1 MKRLLNNAISTG
13 LTCFSLLKLKIFE
26 VKTSTP
32 LEVTVK
38 CDTKNRIMK
47 LWDKGIS
54 IDKKIE
60 KFTVGNDRE
69 LDMFLV
75 EYDIKA
81 SKAHAKMLGKVGILT
96 DEEVTSLVKE
106 LEKLQQQLQKGN
118 FHIEEDFEDVH
129 SKIEYELTQSLG
141 DTGKKIHTARSRN
154 DQVLVAIQ
162 LYFKDNLQEISG
174 KTKSLIEILLGLAE
188 KHQEKLLP
196 GYTHLQ
202 VAMPSSF
209 GLWFSAYAEILV
221 DDLYLLEAGLKIVDQ
236 NPLGSAAGYGSSFPI
251 DREFTTKELG
261 FSEMKYNVVAA
272 QMSRGKCERTVT
284 SNIASIANTLSRFAM
299 DICLYMS
306 QNFNFISFPDE
317 LTTGSSIMPHK
328 KNPDV
333 FELIRGKCNKLQAIA
348 NEMILITNNLPSGY
362 HRDFQLI
369 KENSIYAV
377 ENIKEIL
384 DIFIHS
390 IEQIRVKDID
400 LNDDKYRYLFT
411 VDSINDLVMQGKS
424 FRDAYKEI
432 GEQVQN
438 NTYKPAEIKKHTH
451 LGSKDNLSL
460 ENIRKKMS

>member
-1 MKRLLNNAISTG
+1 
-13 LTCFSLLKLKIFE
+13 
-26 VKTSTP
+26 
-32 LEVTVK
+32 
-38 CDTKNRIMK
+38 MK

-54 IDKKIE
+54 IDKQIE

-69 LDMFLV
+69 LDMYLA
-75 EYDIKA
+75 EYDIQA
-81 SKAHAKMLGKVGILT
+81 SKAHAKMLGKVGILKS
-96 DEEVTSLVKE
+96 DEVESLLLE
-106 LEKLQQQLQKGN
+106 LEKLKVQLENGE
-118 FHIEEDFEDVH
+118 FHIEEEFEDVH
-129 SKIEYELTQSLG
+129 SKIEYELTKKLG
-141 DTGKKIHTARSRN
+141 VTGKKIHTARSRN
-154 DQVLVAIQ
+154 DQVLVAQQ
-162 LYFKDNLQEISG
+162 LYFKDNLQQISG
-174 KTKSLIEILLGLAE
+174 KTRKLIDVLLELADE
-188 KHQEKLLP
+188 HKVKLLP

-209 GLWFSAYAEILV
+209 GLWFSAYAELLI

-251 DREFTTKELG
+251 DREYTTQELG
-261 FSEMKYNVVAA
+261 FSTQKYNVVAA

-284 SNIASIANTLSRFAM
+284 SNIASLANTLSRFAM

-306 QNFNFISFPDE
+306 QNFDFISFPDE

-377 ENIKEIL
+377 ENMKEIL
-384 DIFIHS
+384 DVFTHS
-390 IEQIRVKDID
+390 IAQIKVKEVD
-400 LNDDKYRYLFT
+400 LKEEKYKYLFT
-411 VDSINDLVMQGKS
+411 VDSINELVMSGKS
-424 FRDAYKEI
+424 FRDAYKII

-438 NTYKPAEIKKHTH
+438 GTYKASEGMQHSH
-451 LGSKDNLSL
+451 SGSKDNLSL
-460 ENIRKKMS
+460 NLIRLKLQQL

>member
-1 MKRLLNNAISTG
+1 
-13 LTCFSLLKLKIFE
+13 
-26 VKTSTP
+26 
-32 LEVTVK
+32 
-38 CDTKNRIMK
+38 MK

-54 IDKKIE
+54 IDRQIE

-69 LDMFLV
+69 LDLYLAEF
-75 EYDIKA
+75 DIQA
-81 SKAHAKMLGKVGILT
+81 SKAHAKMLGKVGIL
-96 DEEVTSLVKE
+96 EINEVDALISELDNLNNQ
-106 LEKLQQQLQKGN
+106 LEKGE
-118 FHIEEDFEDVH
+118 FVIEEDFEDVH
-129 SKIEYELTQSLG
+129 SKIEFELTKKLG

-154 DQVLVAIQ
+154 DQVLVAQQ
-162 LYFKDNLQEISG
+162 LYFKKNLQNITE
-174 KTKSLIEILLGLAE
+174 KTTKLIQVLLDLAE
-188 KHQEKLLP
+188 AHKEKVLP

-209 GLWFSAYAEILV
+209 GLWFSAYAELLI
-221 DDLYLLEAGLKIVDQ
+221 DDLYLLEAGLKVVDQ

-261 FSEMKYNVVAA
+261 FATQKFNVVAA

-284 SNIASIANTLSRFAM
+284 SNIASLANTLSRFAM

-306 QNFNFISFPDE
+306 QNFDFITFPDE

-333 FELIRGKCNKLQAIA
+333 FELVRGKCNKLQAIA

-377 ENIKEIL
+377 ENMKEIL
-384 DIFIHS
+384 DVFTHS
-390 IEQIRVKDID
+390 ISQVIVKEVNLKDE
-400 LNDDKYRYLFT
+400 KYKYLFT
-411 VDSINDLVMQGKS
+411 VDSINELVINGAS
-424 FRDAYKEI
+424 FRDAYKTI

-438 NTYKPAEIKKHTH
+438 NTYKPKEGMKHTH
-451 LGSKDNLSL
+451 TGSKDNLQL
-460 ENIRKKMS
+460 DKIKGKI